1 MANLFDYLD
10 WRGDLPFSAAPL
22 NPVDGILLARLS
34 YLPFELFSRPLGRE
48 AAPLWEVAAELS
60 ARADFSSRV
69 LRRSD
74 ARLLTAMGQSVRFRE
89 MTVFHYEQQ
98 FDPETQTQFSAVSIG
113 LGDGR
118 TYLSFRGTDNTLVGW
133 KEDFNMAFTCPVP
146 AQRSALAYLEAVA
159 GEVSGPLL
167 LGGHSK
173 GGNLAVYAAAFCP
186 PALEERIL
194 AAYNFDGPGFDE
206 SVLQTEGY
214 RRVCHK
220 VSTFVPQSSIVGMLL
235 GHEEKYTIV
244 HSTQTNGILQHSVY
258 TWEVLRDRFSQLET
272 VTSSSRFI
280 DFTLKEWISRMDSHQ
295 REAFI
300 DTMYAILTQNNA
312 KTLGELSESPFSTA
326 RLVLTSVRHLDEPT
340 RKAVTGAMVALIRS
354 TKSGLLQILQLQKQT
369 AEQTAK
375 QTSRRT
381 AKRAPRQTA
390 KHTLPFTQRSGQKH
404 TDQHS

>member
-133 KEDFNMAFTCPVP
+133 KEDFNMCFVCPVP
-146 AQRSALAYLEAVA
+146 AQSNAVDYLNRIAASNGGDITV
-159 GEVSGPLL
+159 
-167 LGGHSK
+167 GGHSK
-173 GGNLAVYAAAFCP
+173 GGNLAVYASAFCEQ
-186 PALEERIL
+186 AARRRITHI
-194 AAYNFDGPGFDE
+194 YNYDGPGFTED
-206 SVLQTEGY
+206 VLNSDSY
-214 RRVCHK
+214 KSICVL
-220 VSTFVPQSSIVGMLL
+220 VNTFVPQSSVVGMLL
-235 GHEEKYTIV
+235 GHEEKYTII
-244 HSTQTNGILQHSVY
+244 HSTESGIMQHDIYS
-258 TWEVLRDRFSQLET
+258 WELLCDKFTYLEK
-272 VTSSSRFI
+272 VNNSSMFI
-280 DFTLKEWISRMDSHQ
+280 DFKHWLAGMDNRQ
-295 REAFI
+295 REQFV
-300 DTMYAILTQNNA
+300 DTVYAVMQDTNA
-312 KTLGELSESPFSTA
+312 KTLRDISDNWFVCVKTMLRS
-326 RLVLTSVRHLDEPT
+326 LKNMDEDT
-340 RKAVTGAMVALIRS
+340 RKSVSHALRLLLHSAKI
-354 TKSGLLQILQLQKQT
+354 GLAQMIQNK
-369 AEQTAK
+369 
-375 QTSRRT
+375 
-381 AKRAPRQTA
+381 
-390 KHTLPFTQRSGQKH
+390 
-404 TDQHS
+404 

>member
-1 MANLFDYLD
+1 MANVFDYLD
-10 WRGDLPFSAAPL
+10 WRGDLTLDLVPL
-22 NPVDGILLARLS
+22 CDVDAVVLSRLS
-34 YLPFELFSRPLGRE
+34 YLPLDGLVPPEG
-48 AAPLWEVAAELS
+48 APVGALM
-60 ARADFSSRV
+60 RQ
-69 LRRSD
+69 
-74 ARLLTAMGQSVRFRE
+74 LLTSKPPLLLPEDGRFIPALAASQRFCE
-89 MTVFHYEQQ
+89 MRIMDYVNQIDLES
-98 FDPETQTQFSAVSIG
+98 QTQFAAITVA

-118 TYLSFRGTDNTLVGW
+118 HFVAFRGTDGTLVGW

-340 RKAVTGAMVALIRS
+340 RKTVTGAMVALIRS

-381 AKRAPRQTA
+381 AKRAPKQTA
-390 KHTLPFTQRSGQKH
+390 KRTLQFTQRSGQKH
-404 TDQHS
+404 S

>member
-235 GHEEKYTIV
+235 DYHNEYTIV
-244 HSTQTNGILQHSVY
+244 DSDGVGILQHNPFLWHIRGPRFQTRASLTRSGRY
-258 TWEVLRDRFSQLET
+258 ADRTLHDFLAQCTPEERQVMVET
-272 VTSSSRFI
+272 LFELVAATGAQRVKEIPVGLLKNFGAVRE
-280 DFTLKEWISRMDSHQ
+280 TLKKVPEQDQLVLKKVFR
-295 REAFI
+295 
-300 DTMYAILTQNNA
+300 
-312 KTLGELSESPFSTA
+312 TLAQAGGSNLDALLGTSESGES
-326 RLVLTSVRHLDEPT
+326 PT
-340 RKAVTGAMVALIRS
+340 I
-354 TKSGLLQILQLQKQT
+354 
-369 AEQTAK
+369 
-375 QTSRRT
+375 
-381 AKRAPRQTA
+381 
-390 KHTLPFTQRSGQKH
+390 GQ
-404 TDQHS
+404 

>member
-244 HSTQTNGILQHSVY
+244 HSGQTGIMQHDLCSWNV
-258 TWEVLRDRFSQLET
+258 RQS
-272 VTSSSRFI
+272 
-280 DFTLKEWISRMDSHQ
+280 
-295 REAFI
+295 AF
-300 DTMYAILTQNNA
+300 
-312 KTLGELSESPFSTA
+312 
-326 RLVLTSVRHLDEPT
+326 
-340 RKAVTGAMVALIRS
+340 
-354 TKSGLLQILQLQKQT
+354 KSL
-369 AEQTAK
+369 
-375 QTSRRT
+375 
-381 AKRAPRQTA
+381 
-390 KHTLPFTQRSGQKH
+390 
-404 TDQHS
+404 

>member
-10 WRGDLPFSAAPL
+10 WRGDLPLSVAPL

-34 YLPFELFSRPLGRE
+34 YLPFELFSRPLDQE
-48 AAPLWEVAAELS
+48 AAPLREVAAELS
-60 ARADFSSRV
+60 ARADFSSKV
-69 LRRSD
+69 LRRND
-74 ARLLTAMGQSVRFRE
+74 ARLLTALGQSRRFQE
-89 MTVFHYEQQ
+89 MTVFHYEKH
-98 FDPETQTQFSAVSIG
+98 FDAETQTQFSAVSIG
-113 LGDGR
+113 IGDGR

-159 GEVSGPLL
+159 EETNGPLL

-173 GGNLAVYAAAFCP
+173 GGNLAVYAAAFCA
-186 PALEERIL
+186 PALESRIL
-194 AAYNFDGPGFDE
+194 MAYNFDGPGFDE

-214 RRVCHK
+214 QRVCHK
-220 VSTFVPQSSIVGMLL
+220 ISTFVPQSSIVGMLL

-300 DTMYAILTQNNA
+300 DTMYAILTKNNA

-354 TKSGLLQILQLQKQT
+354 TKSGLLQILQLQKQS
-369 AEQTAK
+369 AK
-375 QTSRRT
+375 PRHERKGRIIRR
-381 AKRAPRQTA
+381 
-390 KHTLPFTQRSGQKH
+390 
-404 TDQHS
+404 

>member
-10 WRGDLPFSAAPL
+10 WRGDLPLSAAPL

-48 AAPLWEVAAELS
+48 AAPLREVAAELS

-98 FDPETQTQFSAVSIG
+98 FDAETQTQFSAVSIG

-272 VTSSSRFI
+272 VTSSSRFL
-280 DFTLKEWISRMDSHQ
+280 DLTLKEWISRMDAHQ

-369 AEQTAK
+369 SE
-375 QTSRRT
+375 RT
-381 AKRAPRQTA
+381 AKRAP
-390 KHTLPFTQRSGQKH
+390 KHTGKRTLQFTQKPGQKR
-404 TDQHS
+404 S

>member
-10 WRGDLPFSAAPL
+10 WRGDLPLSVAPL

-34 YLPFELFSRPLGRE
+34 YLPFELFSRPLSRE
-48 AAPLWEVAAELS
+48 AAPLREVAAELS
-60 ARADFSSRV
+60 ARADFSSKV

-74 ARLLTAMGQSVRFRE
+74 ARLLTALGQSRRFQD
-89 MTVFHYEQQ
+89 MTVFHYEKQ
-98 FDPETQTQFSAVSIG
+98 FDAETQTQFSAVSIA
-113 LGDGR
+113 LGNGR

-146 AQRSALAYLEAVA
+146 AQCSALTYLQAVA
-159 GEVSGPLL
+159 GETEGPLL

-194 AAYNFDGPGFDE
+194 TAYNFDGPGFDE

-220 VSTFVPQSSIVGMLL
+220 ISTFVPQSSIVGMLL

-280 DFTLKEWISRMDSHQ
+280 DFTLKEWISRMDAHQ

-354 TKSGLLQILQLQKQT
+354 TKSGLLQILQLQ
-369 AEQTAK
+369 
-375 QTSRRT
+375 
-381 AKRAPRQTA
+381 RQTA
-390 KHTLPFTQRSGQKH
+390 RTGKPAEKRRVIRR
-404 TDQHS
+404 